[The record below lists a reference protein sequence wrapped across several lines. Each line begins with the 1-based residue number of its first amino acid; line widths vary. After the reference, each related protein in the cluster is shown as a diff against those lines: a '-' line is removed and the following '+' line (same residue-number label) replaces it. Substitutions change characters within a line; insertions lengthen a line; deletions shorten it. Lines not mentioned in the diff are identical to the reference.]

1 MDAGAEWSLSARTL
15 PPKLLV
21 GRRFASPQLLYLRR
35 KHNQVW
41 PGYPLGERSK
51 SKMLWLASAAAPR
64 AQELGTQSARSSS
77 LEKRRNSSHGSRQ
90 HADTNSPVYRVH
102 SRRIKQA
109 LADHYSGNPAV
120 IGWQTDNELNTTA
133 STSYSE
139 AAEREF
145 RRWLRD
151 KYVTIEALNFAPR
164 PE

>member
-1 MDAGAEWSLSARTL
+1 MVTERSDIPAKAIGGPAVRFPSTAISQTETQSSLARLSAWRTL
-15 PPKLLV
+15 EIENAL
-21 GRRFASPQLLYLRR
+21 G
-35 KHNQVW
+35 
-41 PGYPLGERSK
+41 GERSR
-51 SKMLWLASAAAPR
+51 SAGPR
-64 AQELGTQSARSSS
+64 ARHPVRQKLKSGEKEELLHCAA
-77 LEKRRNSSHGSRQ
+77 SHGSRQ

-102 SRRIKQA
+102 CRRITQA
-109 LADHYSGNPAV
+109 LADHHSGNPAV